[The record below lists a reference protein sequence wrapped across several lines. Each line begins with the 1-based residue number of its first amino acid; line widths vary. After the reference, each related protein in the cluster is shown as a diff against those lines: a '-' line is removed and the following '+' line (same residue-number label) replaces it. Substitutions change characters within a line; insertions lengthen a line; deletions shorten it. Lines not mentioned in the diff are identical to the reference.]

1 WEPNEASDEGH
12 ELGDREDHVARR
24 AALPGFAVDGK
35 AHRQCLRICELV
47 PRREIRTERRE
58 CIRALALEAL
68 TATIELEVALGEV
81 DADAIAEH
89 VIEHLAFRDVDAR
102 FADDDSQLDFPVD
115 AFGLARHD
123 EIVGRPAQRAGR
135 LQEQSRLF
143 RQRQPV
149 FSGVVAVVQPDA
161 DDLADAAQRRA
172 EYNPLLYFD
181 ERLCRHRGYGL
192 YVVQRRRARIERL
205 KAARQVEAFAIQKE
219 AGLLAGCGAVT
230 DELHALYNIRGSCKT
245 ASHYPCREDV
255 AYEFSEAQRG
265 HAAEGPA
272 RLLRH
277 HKTQAAEAPEGG
289 AHGGMDDHQCRGM
302 GPDTDN
308 GAHGAHAARRPLG
321 DDAHP

>member
-35 AHRQCLRICELV
+35 AHRQCLRIGDLV

-89 VIEHLAFRDVDAR
+89 VVERLAFRDVDAR

-115 AFGLARHD
+115 AFGLARHH

-143 RQRQPV
+143 RRRQPGFLRV
-149 FSGVVAVVQPDA
+149 GAGGQA
-161 DDLADAAQRRA
+161 DRDGSADAAQRRA
-172 EYNPLLYFD
+172 EYNTLLYFA
-181 ERLCRHRGYGL
+181 ERLCLDSGYTL
-192 YVVQRRRARIERL
+192 
-205 KAARQVEAFAIQKE
+205 
-219 AGLLAGCGAVT
+219 
-230 DELHALYNIRGSCKT
+230 
-245 ASHYPCREDV
+245 
-255 AYEFSEAQRG
+255 
-265 HAAEGPA
+265 
-272 RLLRH
+272 
-277 HKTQAAEAPEGG
+277 
-289 AHGGMDDHQCRGM
+289 
-302 GPDTDN
+302 
-308 GAHGAHAARRPLG
+308 
-321 DDAHP
+321 